1 MLIFNKFVKRE
12 IFIKALNL
20 LESYLKL
27 YIVFYEDSLINYLIH
42 LVGKSF
48 YFFKKRVGYLY
59 LRTAESITKNNFKY
73 KNTKTKYLFIYLK
86 NVF

>member
-27 YIVFYEDSLINYLIH
+27 YIVFYEDSLIKIILNI
-42 LVGKSF
+42 KIQRQNTCSF
-48 YFFKKRVGYLY
+48 IWKMFSKILNK
-59 LRTAESITKNNFKY
+59 
-73 KNTKTKYLFIYLK
+73 
-86 NVF
+86 